1 MATDSRNRSGNSN
14 NISNAYFTADGR
26 LSEVSSLDRL
36 RILASSRWQR
46 VVNLGVMALSEL
58 LGGFTFSLLSPF
70 YTQEATDKGMTVA
83 ETGLV
88 RRSI

>member
-1 MATDSRNRSGNSN
+1 M
-14 NISNAYFTADGR
+14 
-26 LSEVSSLDRL
+26 
-36 RILASSRWQR
+36 QR

-83 ETGLV
+83 QTGLV
-88 RRSI
+88 SELNLFCGNCVIYYKNN